1 MAKKTIDTETTTIME
16 YGRLVDVSAK
26 EASENKKRK
35 GRWIACV
42 VYPDNIYQMSALSYM
57 VNLGLTMCYIQHEPE
72 TDEKKPHIH
81 CLIYFDAPRSASGFC
96 SSFGRCPCLKTPDG
110 FEVIPP
116 ENVDIIRQSRPAD
129 IIEKPIFSHAEV
141 VSIPSSY
148 YLYMFHKD
156 FKSVMAGK
164 KPYDEKLMH
173 YCGDG
178 ETLRKLKHTEFNNK
192 GTLLLELQSYF
203 DTFKTC
209 RAVMAALLRDSRQDL
224 IGYVEGHAY
233 FIRSFMEQVD
243 DDSSRS
249 CDNETGI
256 ILPDSVKGIIRRGV
270 K

>member
-1 MAKKTIDTETTTIME
+1 MAKRKIDTETDTIME
-16 YGRLVDVSAK
+16 YGRLVYVPAK

-42 VYPDNIYQMSALSYM
+42 VYPDNIYHMFALSYM
-57 VNLGLTMCYIQHEPE
+57 VNLGLTMCYICHEPE

-96 SSFGRCPCLKTPDG
+96 SSFGRCPCLKTSDG
-110 FEVIPP
+110 FEVILP
-116 ENVDIIRQSRPAD
+116 ENVDVIRQARPSD

-156 FKSVMAGK
+156 FKSVMTGK

-173 YCGDG
+173 YVGDG
-178 ETLRKLKHTEFNNK
+178 ETLHKLKHTEFNNK

-224 IGYVEGHAY
+224 IGYIEGHSY
-233 FIRSFMEQVD
+233 FVRTFMEQVD
-243 DDSSRS
+243 ETVRDSV
-249 CDNETGI
+249 NEASI
-256 ILPDSVKGIIRRGV
+256 ILPDSLKSMKRKGVR
-270 K
+270 

>member
-1 MAKKTIDTETTTIME
+1 MAKKKIDTETTTIME
-16 YGRLVDVSAK
+16 YGKVIAVSEK

-72 TDEKKPHIH
+72 TDEKKTHIH
-81 CLIYFDAPRSASGFC
+81 CLIYFDAPRSAGGFC
-96 SSFGRCPCLKTPDG
+96 SSFGRCPCLKTSDG

-116 ENVDIIRQSRPAD
+116 ENVYIIRQSRPAD
-129 IIEKPIFSHAEV
+129 IVEKPIFSHAEV

-156 FKSVMAGK
+156 FKSVMNGK
-164 KPYDEKLMH
+164 KPYDENLMH
-173 YCGDG
+173 YSGDG

-192 GTLLLELQSYF
+192 GTLLLELQTYF

-209 RAVMAALLRDSRQDL
+209 RAVMAALFRDSRQDL
-224 IGYVEGHAY
+224 IGYIEGHSY
-233 FIRSFMEQVD
+233 FVRTFMEQVD
-243 DDSSRS
+243 ETARDSK
-249 CDNETGI
+249 DETGI
-256 ILPDSVKGIIRRGV
+256 ILPDSVKGITRKGV

>member
-1 MAKKTIDTETTTIME
+1 MAKKNIDTETTTIME
-16 YGRLVDVSAK
+16 YGRLVDVPAQ

-42 VYPDNIYQMSALSYM
+42 VYPDNAYQMAALAYM

-72 TDEKKPHIH
+72 TDEKKVHIH

-116 ENVDIIRQSRPAD
+116 DNVDVIRQSRPAD
-129 IIEKPIFSHAEV
+129 IVEKPIFSHAEV

-164 KPYDEKLMH
+164 KSYDEKLMH
-173 YCGDG
+173 YSGDG

-192 GTLLLELQSYF
+192 STLLLEIQNYF

-224 IGYVEGHAY
+224 IGYIEGHSY
-233 FIRSFMEQVD
+233 FVRTFMEQVE
-243 DDSSRS
+243 DSSES
-249 CDNETGI
+249 CGNETGL
-256 ILPDSVKGIIRRGV
+256 ILPDSLKGITIKGV
-270 K
+270 R